1 VDRIKAAAFVIVATS
16 NNNMVMIV
24 FLLYYYLFGLAA
36 KHKSSRDKGFGK
48 TKLRIKR

>member
-1 VDRIKAAAFVIVATS
+1 MDRIKAAAVVIVATS
-16 NNNMVMIV
+16 NNMVMIV